1 MILVFHLL
9 HVHDDDGTEDTVQV
23 YTLSHQSGHSVYV
36 HQSGHGG
43 HEALVTPRL
52 ASELF

>member
-1 MILVFHLL
+1 MILAFHFL
-9 HVHDDDGTEDTVQV
+9 HDQDDDGTEDTVQL
-23 YTLSHQSGHSVYV
+23 YILSHQSGHSVYV

-43 HEALVTPRL
+43 HEALVTPLL